1 MDKVCGLQRQQDADS
16 LAERKMLG
24 PFKKKKKK
32 ATHPHIGMIF
42 NTKAHNQIAGREE
55 NPFSSVTSAKVY
67 NILKTK
73 KSLLS

>member
-24 PFKKKKKK
+24 LFKKEK

>member
-1 MDKVCGLQRQQDADS
+1 MDKVCGLQRQQEAAS

-24 PFKKKKKK
+24 LFKKTTT
-32 ATHPHIGMIF
+32 THPHIGMIF

-55 NPFSSVTSAKVY
+55 NPISSVTSTKVH